1 MVKSQEERSANDV
14 AVSIKL
20 IGRSTHAA
28 KLLLASSE
36 ARPNTISDRIFLPR
50 GRRKQRAQL
59 IPPRT
64 TSFRPEHSHLRI
76 FDPRWPFDII
86 ARLGGFPHLRLDV
99 AKFLLAARLIAA
111 AVGPLL
117 MAIGPTSFRLLRVS
131 IAGFGVGVIGS
142 SRLIAN
148 GRRLHRG

>member
-28 KLLLASSE
+28 KLLPASSE
-36 ARPNTISDRIFLPR
+36 APTEHDLGPNIF
-50 GRRKQRAQL
+50 
-59 IPPRT
+59 
-64 TSFRPEHSHLRI
+64 TSWQEEAAGAIHSAPNNLFRPEHSHLRI